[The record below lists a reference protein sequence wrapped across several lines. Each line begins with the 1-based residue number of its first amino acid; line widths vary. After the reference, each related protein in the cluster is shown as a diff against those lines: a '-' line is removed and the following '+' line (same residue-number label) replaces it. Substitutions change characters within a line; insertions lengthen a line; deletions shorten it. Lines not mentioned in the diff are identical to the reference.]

1 MSRVSLI
8 RNGLGTQVGDN
19 TKATITSATIASG
32 TYTAGDDVFVTL
44 TFSEAINTTATPGNV
59 FGATVTLFVGASDVP
74 RTATYDASRSA
85 TAGVTGETANKLVF
99 KYTVQS
105 GEVDTN
111 GITIKADSL
120 VLANGSSIVDRSAN
134 LNTSDNFSFAAVTN
148 TAAVIPAP
156 PVGSTVIAINPV
168 ADNILSAT
176 EGKAFTLS
184 GTATNA
190 TAVTVTFAD
199 TDANTP
205 NVVATATVTG
215 GNWTLAATDLTKL
228 KDGAVT
234 ATVTSGTATAAT
246 TSLTLD
252 TVADAAPAALNLAAA
267 DDTGASQ
274 DDNLTKNTTALTID
288 GTGVTGST
296 VRLFADADSDGVVDA
311 GESLGTVLVSGGVFS
326 LDVSLAQG
334 VHNVRAIQTDS
345 AGNASVASTALVVT
359 VDTVA
364 PSVDVAKIVVAGNDA
379 ISSSERAN
387 FAVVGQAGAIGGAT
401 ALEIKISDGTTTIT
415 KAGTAAADGSFTI
428 GGFDATALGA
438 GTLTVAVTATDAAG
452 NQTSAND
459 SAVNATGLTIAAQS
473 TTFVEGNAT
482 LSYQVTAIPADGTAI
497 TNYEITGG
505 NPGGVFAI
513 ANDGKI
519 TLTRALD
526 VDPTPGQGDPL
537 TYALT
542 VKATDN
548 QGTPQTATATV
559 TINVTDVNDI
569 APIFKAAGPTSV
581 SEATKVGE
589 TVITVV
595 ATDGDLSPAF
605 KALTYSIKDGNTG
618 DAFAIDKT
626 TGAITLAKALD
637 FESTT
642 KSYSLVVEATDG
654 VNPRQQTYVINVTD
668 AEDAPVATISKFVI
682 EDDGSPAV
690 LTTASLKVTDVDSTN
705 AQIQFTVTSI
715 SPTTLGQLV
724 DRGDNLASAAD
735 DVPLGVGVTFTYD
748 EVVDGRITLREF
760 GGDTSGSIVLSMTNS
775 GTGEGTVA
783 PQTVTIPVSIV
794 PVNIAPEIRNEGA
807 VDTTTKLDAS
817 TRSETAASTPERID
831 PSINLVDKGTT
842 DFNGGF
848 LTVSVDDAGVEGIA
862 ARAGDALSIAT
873 AGGITVSGSAVSFN
887 GAVIGTIDATQNG
900 VFNATTNATAALKI
914 NLAGTAGA
922 AVTRGAVE
930 ALAEAIAFSTTD
942 QSTTADVGSSR
953 TVTFLLNDGESL
965 PKEGSNTATITITG
979 VNTAPTLTTAT
990 AQQTTN
996 EDTPLIVTGVSVA
1009 DPDST
1014 ALTVTLAATKGTLA
1028 VAPQGGA
1035 VWTAGAGTLTGSI
1048 AAVNASLVSGL
1059 TYTPNLNS
1067 NGADTLTI
1075 TVRDNTVPT
1084 ALSSATRTINLT
1096 VNSVNDLP
1104 TAADG
1109 TVVARQGGSY
1119 TFKLA
1124 DFGFTDVEGTTPSSV
1139 TIQSRAGVDGG
1150 QFRLNDVAVQ
1160 DLQTITR
1167 SDIEGG
1173 KLTYSVAA
1181 NVFGVAYDAFTFKVT
1196 DADGGTSLAA
1206 YTMSI
1211 DVTAKPTVERDGNLI
1226 LGGEYLTVENK
1237 PISILGLKIADEDS
1251 TAGMT
1256 VRLGVT
1262 AGTLSA
1268 SENAYEVDATSA
1280 GTDVTVTTIDAK
1292 TLQLSGS
1299 LANVNKVLAGSN
1311 ISYTLGSGSGS
1322 DTLTVTAYDG
1332 AVPTSAGASKTYSL
1346 SVSAISNEY
1355 VFDTNNS
1362 LDYGISD
1369 PETSIYDVA
1378 TGANVGLEIRG
1389 FGVTGGG
1396 LATGEYDTLY
1406 FDDHM
1411 ATDVTYLASKET
1423 GNTTLKVGDQTITIV
1438 GFTDSLDG
1446 IRVTFNDGSL
1456 LRSNTTETAT
1466 LLTGGAKGDLLVS
1479 GDAGD
1484 TLRGGAGADVLIGNG
1499 GRDFLYGGAGND
1511 TLVGGAGGDRFF
1523 GGIGADKMYAA
1534 AQSDVL
1540 AAQQGTVGETDL
1552 FVYRFNES
1560 EPNGLVDEIYGF
1572 RFKEDYV
1579 VLSDFMSFRQV
1590 DYTALTDENNQ
1601 RLAVDVGAED
1611 TEILLNGGAYSIKLM
1626 GVGSAEL
1633 GNPAEFHLLF
1643 AGASILNS

>member
-156 PVGSTVIAINPV
+156 PAGSTVIAINPV
-168 ADNILSAT
+168 ADADNILSAT

-296 VRLFADADSDGVVDA
+296 VTLFADADSDGVVDA

-326 LDVSLAQG
+326 RDVSLAQG

-364 PSVDVAKIVVAGNDA
+364 PTVDVAKIVVAGNDA

-401 ALEIKISDGTTTIT
+401 ALEIKISDGTTSIT

-595 ATDGDLSPAF
+595 ATDGDLSSAF
-605 KALTYSIKDGNTG
+605 RALTYSIKDGNTG

-626 TGAITLAKALD
+626 NGAITLAKALD

-668 AEDAPVATISKFVI
+668 AEDAPVATTSTFFV
-682 EDDGSPAV
+682 EQDGKADV

-705 AQIQFTVTSI
+705 AQIQFTLTEV
-715 SPTTLGQLV
+715 SPTKLGALIGPDGSPV
-724 DRGDNLASAAD
+724 AA
-735 DVPLGVGVTFTYD
+735 GAIFTYD
-748 EVVDGRITLREF
+748 DVDKGRIAFRE
-760 GGDTSGSIVLSMTNS
+760 GDSNASGTIVLSMTNS
-775 GTGEGTVA
+775 GAGEGAVTA
-783 PQTVTIPVSIV
+783 QTVTIPVSILAG
-794 PVNIAPEIRNEGA
+794 NIAPEIRNEGA
-807 VDTTTKLDAS
+807 VDTTTKLDPS
-817 TRSETAASTPERID
+817 QRSEATASAPARID
-831 PSINLVDKGTT
+831 QTITLVDQGTT
-842 DFNGGF
+842 DFTGGF
-848 LTVSVDDAGVEGIA
+848 LTVSVDDAGVAGIA

-965 PKEGSNTATITITG
+965 PKEGSNTATITING

-1035 VWTAGAGTLTGSI
+1035 VWNAGAGTLTGSI

-1059 TYTPNLNS
+1059 TFTPNPNY
-1067 NGADTLTI
+1067 NGPDTLTI

-1084 ALSSATRTINLT
+1084 ALSSDPRTINLT